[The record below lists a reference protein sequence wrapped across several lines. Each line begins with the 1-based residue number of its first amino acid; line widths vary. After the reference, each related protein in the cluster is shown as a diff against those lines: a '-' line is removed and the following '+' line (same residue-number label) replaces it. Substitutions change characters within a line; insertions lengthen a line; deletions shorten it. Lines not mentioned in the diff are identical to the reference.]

1 MQPEIIA
8 LIAALLVI
16 AVIVTVLLWRKRR
29 SQALRERFGPEY
41 EHTLEETGDRREAER
56 ELRERQERRKQLD
69 IRPLP
74 TEARERHLAEWQ
86 DAQRRFVDTPEVAV
100 RDAHVLITQV
110 MRDRGYPMEDFERR
124 AADVS
129 VDHPE
134 VVEDYRAANR
144 IATDNERG
152 QASTEDLRQAMVHL
166 RSLFDRLLETSTD
179 ADTEVR

>member
-1 MQPEIIA
+1 MQPELIA
-8 LIAALLVI
+8 LIVAVVVIVVVLAALV
-16 AVIVTVLLWRKRR
+16 WRKRQ
-29 SQALRERFGPEY
+29 SQTLRERFGREY
-41 EHTLEETGDRREAER
+41 EHTVEQAGDRRKAER
-56 ELRERQERRKQLD
+56 ELRDREERRKQLD

-74 TEARERHLAEWQ
+74 SEARERYLTEWQ
-86 DAQRRFVDTPEVAV
+86 DLQRRFVDAPEVAV
-100 RDAHVLITQV
+100 RDAHVLVTQV
-110 MRDRGYPMEDFERR
+110 MRERGYPMEDFEQR

-144 IATDNERG
+144 IATENERG

-166 RSLFDRLLETSTD
+166 RSLFDRLLETPTG